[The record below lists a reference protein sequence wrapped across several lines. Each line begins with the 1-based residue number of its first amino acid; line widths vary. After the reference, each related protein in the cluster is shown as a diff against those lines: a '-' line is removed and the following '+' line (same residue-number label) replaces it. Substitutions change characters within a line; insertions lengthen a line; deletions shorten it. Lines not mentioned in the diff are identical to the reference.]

1 MAAGYPVVTVTGPR
15 QSGKTTLCRTSFPN
29 KQYVNLESIADRNF
43 AAADPRGFLA
53 RFPDGAILDE
63 IQRVP
68 ELLSEIQVDVDEK
81 KTNGRYILTG
91 SRNFDLMAGVSQSLA
106 GRTALL
112 KLLPFSYEELKADF
126 SDMNQDEILYTGFY
140 PRVYDQKLDP
150 SEAASFYISTYIE
163 RDVRSIL
170 NVKDLNLFELFLKLC
185 AGRTAQLLNMNALSE
200 EIGISHN
207 TVKQWISVLEE
218 SYIVRL
224 VRPYHANVNKRLV
237 KSPKLYF
244 LDTALVCF
252 LLGIHSATQVEA
264 HPLRGALFESFA
276 FSELLK
282 AEYNRALN
290 DRLYFY
296 RDQRGLEIDFVLDY
310 GSKCEA
316 LEVKSSK
323 TLHPDFIKNLASFS
337 TLIPAADKKFL
348 LYGGEETAAYMG
360 AAAVGWRD
368 FASAI
373 RPPSG
378 QGGAAG
384 GR

>member
-1 MAAGYPVVTVTGPR
+1 MGKQLIRLAASYPVVTVTGPR
-15 QSGKTTLCRTSFPN
+15 QSGKTTLCRTIFPN
-29 KQYVNLESIADRNF
+29 KKYVNLESIAERNF
-43 AAADPRGFLA
+43 ASADPRGFLS

-68 ELLSEIQVDVDEK
+68 ELLSEIQVDVDER

-91 SRNFDLMAGVSQSLA
+91 SRNFDLMANVSQSLA

-112 KLLPFSYEELKADF
+112 KLLPFSYEELKGEF
-126 SDMNQDEILYTGFY
+126 SGLGQNEILYTGFY
-140 PRVYDQKLDP
+140 PRVYDQKLNP

-170 NVKDLNLFELFLKLC
+170 NVKDLSVFELFLKLC
-185 AGRTAQLLNMNALSE
+185 AGRTAQLVNLNALSE

-218 SYIVRL
+218 SYIIRL

-237 KSPKLYF
+237 KSPKMYF
-244 LDTALVCF
+244 LDTGLVCF
-252 LLGIHSATQVEA
+252 LLGIHTSEQVES
-264 HPLRGALFESFA
+264 HPLRGALFETFA

-282 AEYNRALN
+282 AEYNSALN
-290 DRLYFY
+290 DNMYFY
-296 RDQRGLEIDFVLDY
+296 RDQGSLEIDFVLDY
-310 GSKCEA
+310 GSTCEA

-323 TLHPDFIKNLASFS
+323 TLHPDFMKNVASFS
-337 TLIPAADKKFL
+337 TLIQATNNKFL
-348 LYGGEETAAYMG
+348 LYGGEETVAYMG
-360 AAAVGWRD
+360 ATAVGWRN

-373 RPPSG
+373 HTSV
-378 QGGAAG
+378 
-384 GR
+384 